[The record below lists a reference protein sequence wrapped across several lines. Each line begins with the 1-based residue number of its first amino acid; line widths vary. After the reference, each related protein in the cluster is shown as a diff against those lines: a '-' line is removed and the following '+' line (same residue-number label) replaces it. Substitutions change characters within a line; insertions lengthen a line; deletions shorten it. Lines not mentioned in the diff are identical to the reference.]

1 VDDLSEVLVAPPQVL
16 VIGTGFHGCMAV
28 PEETLALL
36 QAQGI
41 EVRVSPTNEAVAELN
56 RLAGEGVDVVGAFHL
71 TC

>member
-1 VDDLSEVLVAPPQVL
+1 